1 MEELRSSLASAGA
14 ILAAMALVAAV
25 EAAIPLHARGR
36 SGRAHLGPNL
46 ALTFVTFATSALLDA
61 ALVAALI
68 RLEDRGFGLLRL
80 AAPGAVAEVVLVVL
94 ALDLS
99 FYLAHVSMHRIPA
112 FWRFHRVH
120 HCDPTVDVTTALRQH
135 PGEGAIRQAFLAA
148 FACALGA
155 SPGAFAVYRV
165 ALALCA
171 LLEHANLRLPT
182 RLDAALSLVFTW
194 PSLHKVHHSRDP
206 RLTDTNYGNVVS
218 WWDRLFATFTP
229 ARRGAEVA
237 YGLDGFDDP
246 ALQTTAGLLAL
257 PFLAR
262 PAGRA
267 LATTSMCN
275 RQDRERASAR
285 RT

>member
-1 MEELRSSLASAGA
+1 VEELRSSLVSAGA
-14 ILAAMALVAAV
+14 ILAAMALVAGI
-25 EAAIPLHARGR
+25 ETAIPLRARRR

-46 ALTFVTFATSALLDA
+46 ALTFVTFATNALLNA
-61 ALVAALI
+61 ALVAALVS
-68 RLEDRGFGLLRL
+68 LEARGFGLLRL
-80 AAPGAVAEVVLVVL
+80 AAPGAFAEVALVVL
-94 ALDLS
+94 ALDFS

-112 FWRFHRVH
+112 FWRIHRVH
-120 HCDPTVDVTTALRQH
+120 HSDPTVDVTTALRQH

-171 LLEHANLRLPT
+171 LLEHANLRLPP

-194 PSLHKVHHSRDP
+194 PGLHKVHHSRDP
-206 RLTDTNYGNVVS
+206 RLTDTNYGNIVS

-229 ARRGAEVA
+229 ARCGADVA

-246 ALQTTAGLLAL
+246 AIQTTAGLLAL
-257 PFLAR
+257 PFLGR

-267 LATTSMCN
+267 RVTTSMCN
-275 RQDRERASAR
+275 RRSRGRVSAG